1 MIAGKEGFQRLVRG
15 RPFLFYSGW
24 RIQLKR
30 TRYYQ
35 YSSRCLC
42 TRSGSSHNYFAKLGL
57 PEEFNVDSERLATR
71 YKQLQLEWHPDKYA
85 MRSESERQSAAA
97 MSADLNAAF
106 DVLKTPHQRAHHLLR
121 LRGVV
126 PTSVDGPLPHS
137 DLSPKFLAWIMD
149 FRERLDAA
157 TDNPQQLSQLRKE
170 FKPQLDACLSSLEL
184 AFRENRLKD
193 ATKDATKL
201 QYFTSIQCAL
211 EDVLPG

>member
-1 MIAGKEGFQRLVRG
+1 MLVGKDGLQQLFRRG
-15 RPFLFYSGW
+15 HFLSYSSW
-24 RIQLKR
+24 RILLKS
-30 TRYYQ
+30 TPFHQ
-35 YSSRCLC
+35 YSPRWLC
-42 TRSGSSHNYFAKLGL
+42 TRSDSVPNHFAVLGL
-57 PEEFNVDSERLATR
+57 PEEFNIDSERLVTR
-71 YKQLQLEWHPDKYA
+71 FKQLQLEWHPDKYA

-106 DVLKTPHQRAHHLLR
+106 DILKTPHQRAHHLLR
-121 LRGVV
+121 LRGVI

-157 TDNPQQLSQLRKE
+157 TDNPQQLAQLHKE

-193 ATKDATKL
+193 ATKDATRL
-201 QYFTSIQCAL
+201 QYFTSIQRAL